1 MGPEL
6 GLGAAVW
13 GPRKLGRGRADR
25 HPARWSTPMWVLPA
39 AVCAEL
45 MVGVLGFSV
54 LVGRSDE
61 AHFRR
66 VPDLEVRTLTGEG

>member
-1 MGPEL
+1 MRPEL
-6 GLGAAVW
+6 GPGAAVW
-13 GPRKLGRGRADR
+13 GPRELGRGRADR
-25 HPARWSTPMWVLPA
+25 HPARWSSRCGFCPA

-66 VPDLEVRTLTGEG
+66 VPDLDVRTLTGEG